1 MEGRLGCRDSRERG
15 RPETAGLRR
24 GMPGTAGLRW
34 ESPEAAGLRWGVP
47 GNAGLRWGIPENAWL
62 RFEVPE
68 VTGVGRGVPE
78 GAGMRGG
85 GGGNSDQFG
94 LGCFGLTAPLA
105 ALATPL
111 GLRSLVGK
119 TGTAMSGVSL
129 SYPPLQVDH
138 LTGVVHYN
146 GRR

>member
-1 MEGRLGCRDSRERG
+1 
-15 RPETAGLRR
+15 
-24 GMPGTAGLRW
+24 
-34 ESPEAAGLRWGVP
+34 
-47 GNAGLRWGIPENAWL
+47 
-62 RFEVPE
+62 
-68 VTGVGRGVPE
+68 
-78 GAGMRGG
+78 MRGCASKCLRLQGWDGEFLRVQGCAEG